1 MRAGR
6 GSIGTAS
13 ILVARRSAALGWWHS
28 ACWAKRRRGSAAG
41 RSAWHAREVARAID
55 KQLQRRAIADAA
67 EARVTAVR
75 GLVAAGGVDGPEDID
90 AVTRAFAAV
99 GVRQEGQTVRLIWP
113 CRGCARP
120 GEGALTTTLHVKRDT
135 ADRPGA
141 DRPADRS
148 GAPDPSLIA
157 AAIAR
162 AGIGFEA
169 TEHGRTCCG

>member
-13 ILVARRSAALGWWHS
+13 ILVARRSAALGWWHA

-75 GLVAAGGVDGPEDID
+75 GLIAAGGVDGPEDID

-99 GVRQEGQTVRLIWP
+99 GVRQEGQTVRLI
-113 CRGCARP
+113 CGLAADAHGQAKAR
-120 GEGALTTTLHVKRDT
+120 
-135 ADRPGA
+135 
-141 DRPADRS
+141 
-148 GAPDPSLIA
+148 
-157 AAIAR
+157 
-162 AGIGFEA
+162 
-169 TEHGRTCCG
+169 